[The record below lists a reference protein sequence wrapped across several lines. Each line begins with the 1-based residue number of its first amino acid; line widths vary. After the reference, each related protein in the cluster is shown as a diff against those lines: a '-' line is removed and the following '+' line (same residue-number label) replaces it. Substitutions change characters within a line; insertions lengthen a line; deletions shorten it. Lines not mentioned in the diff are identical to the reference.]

1 MKLKKSCPG
10 INKENKKYLQE
21 QLFTE
26 QLKNYSPKVCYVK
39 FNIKS
44 SSNNSSSNQCCQFSY
59 YPTILAFFNIF
70 AEQNRKYCSTYLAA
84 FNIENFIQFSYFI

>member
-59 YPTILAFFNIF
+59 LSDNSGFFQHFCGTKSKILL
-70 AEQNRKYCSTYLAA
+70 YL
-84 FNIENFIQFSYFI
+84 FSCF